1 MRDPHVVALYYRLA
15 TLDYQSNVYRLEP
28 TDTSV
33 SFENPQPCEA
43 ETDLC
48 TFRLA
53 EGLLTCTMKADYAS
67 PDAARK
73 AVDPLLQA
81 WELDDALER
90 GRREIRFVFE
100 KAKVIDR
107 DPPPGGQTS
116 NVHTMAT
123 RGTGGRF
130 VLRAV
135 RDAYPSPPAP
145 ERFTVSSDVDTLW
158 HRYEGYEQGR
168 EPLLAMANACVT
180 LLKSNCPGGKK
191 GREGVKETY
200 AIDTRVLREIENFA
214 ANYGDEHTARKFSGG
229 STRRPLTPQEV
240 DWIDKAIRMIIRRV
254 GEYAADP
261 TASRSLLSM
270 QDLPPL

>member
-15 TLDYQSNVYRLEP
+15 TLDYQSNAYLPEP

-48 TFRLA
+48 TLHLA
-53 EGLLTCTMKADYAS
+53 EGLLTCTMKVHYAS

-90 GRREIRFVFE
+90 GRREIHFVFE
-100 KAKVIDR
+100 KATVIDR
-107 DPPPGGQTS
+107 NPPPGGQTS
-116 NVHTMAT
+116 SVHTMAT
-123 RGTGGRF
+123 RGTGVRF
-130 VLRAV
+130 VLRTV
-135 RDAYPSPPAP
+135 RNAYPSSPAP
-145 ERFTVSSDVDTLW
+145 ERFKVSSDVDTLW
-158 HRYEGYEQGR
+158 HRYEGYKQGR

-180 LLKSNCPGGKK
+180 ILESNCPGKKGKK
-191 GREGVKETY
+191 GVKETY
-200 AIDTRVLREIENFA
+200 AIGDRVLRKIGDFA
-214 ANYGDEHTARKFSGG
+214 ANYGDEYTARKFYGR
-229 STRRPLTPQEV
+229 STRQPLTPQQV
-240 DWIDKAIRMIIRRV
+240 DWIEKAIRMIIRRV

-261 TASRSLLSM
+261 TASWPMLSM
-270 QDLPPL
+270 SDLPPL